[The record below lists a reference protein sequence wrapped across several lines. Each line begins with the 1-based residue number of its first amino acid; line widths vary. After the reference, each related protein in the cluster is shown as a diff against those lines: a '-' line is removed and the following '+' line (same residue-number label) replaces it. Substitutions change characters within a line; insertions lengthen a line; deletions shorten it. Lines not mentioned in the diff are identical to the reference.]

1 MRGRL
6 VKWEA
11 AIVGENPPLDVDPTT
26 HPGCIEV
33 IEMNEG
39 ELPKTIYRRDDHATD
54 DRRCSIS
61 GESSDGAQ

>member
-6 VKWEA
+6 VKWDA
-11 AIVGENPPLDVDPTT
+11 AIVGENPPLDIDPTT

-54 DRRCSIS
+54 DLGSTIS
-61 GESSDGAQ
+61 GQGRDGAQ